1 MNEIALILAA
11 GKGTRMNSDTIKVLH
26 PVLGKPMLQWS
37 IDSARDAGLDPWVVV
52 GHQEERV
59 RAALQGQDVRFV
71 RQSQARGTGHAV
83 LCALDD
89 LPATGTLLVFFGDTP
104 LFRAETLRGLRQFHG
119 NNFATF
125 LTSKVKEAA
134 SYGRLIRDH
143 QGRAQKI
150 VEAAEATPEELA
162 VCEINTGAS
171 VFDIAWLKS
180 VLPTFQSHLP
190 KNEIYL
196 TDALEAA
203 YQQGKAA
210 AMVLRDNQEAE
221 GVNDRWDLAMAC
233 KVLQKR
239 ILKDHARNGVSFEDP
254 ASVTVEAGVQIE
266 QDVWIGRG
274 VVAKGATTIAKQAK
288 IEAYCVLEDTIIAEN
303 AHIREYSHCFQ
314 ARVERGAAIGP
325 YGRLREQS
333 VIGPNAKIGN
343 FVEVKKTTVE
353 EGAKANHL
361 TYLGDT
367 TVGAKANV
375 GAGTIT
381 CNYDGFNKNRTQIGR
396 GAFIGSNSALVAPV
410 RIGEGAIVGAGAV
423 ITKDIPDN
431 AISIA
436 RGEQRNIQQA
446 AVRFRAARSKE

>member
-37 IDSARDAGLDPWVVV
+37 IDGARAAGLAPWIVV

-59 RAALQGQDVRFV
+59 RAAVQGQDVRFV
-71 RQSQARGTGHAV
+71 RQAEARGTGHAV
-83 LCALDD
+83 LCALDK

-104 LFRAETLRGLRQFHG
+104 LFRAETLRKLLQFHG
-119 NNFATF
+119 ENFATF
-125 LTSKVKEAA
+125 LTSKVEEAA
-134 SYGRLIRDH
+134 SYGRLIRDD

-150 VEAAEATPEELA
+150 VEAAEATAEELA
-162 VCEINTGAS
+162 VQEINTGAS

-180 VLPTFQSHLP
+180 VLPSFQPHLP

-203 YQQGKAA
+203 YQQGKAS
-210 AMVLRDNQEAE
+210 AMVLQDNQEAE
-221 GVNDRWDLAMAC
+221 GVNDRWDLTMAC
-233 KVLQKR
+233 KALQKR
-239 ILKDHARNGVSFEDP
+239 ILKKHAKNGVSFEDP
-254 ASVTVEAGVQIE
+254 SSITVESDVQIE
-266 QDVWIGRG
+266 RDVWIGRG
-274 VVAKGATTIAKQAK
+274 CIIKGATTIAQRAK
-288 IEAYCVLEDTIIAEN
+288 IEAYCILEDTDIAEE
-303 AHIREYSHCFQ
+303 ARIREYSHCFQ
-314 ARVERGAAIGP
+314 ARVERGAVIGP

-333 VIGPNAKIGN
+333 IIGPNAKIGN

-361 TYLGDT
+361 TYLGDA

-381 CNYDGFNKNRTQIGR
+381 CNYDGFNKSRTEIGQ

-423 ITKDIPDN
+423 ITKDVPKD
-431 AISIA
+431 ALSIA

-446 AVRFRAARSKE
+446 AIRFRVARSKE